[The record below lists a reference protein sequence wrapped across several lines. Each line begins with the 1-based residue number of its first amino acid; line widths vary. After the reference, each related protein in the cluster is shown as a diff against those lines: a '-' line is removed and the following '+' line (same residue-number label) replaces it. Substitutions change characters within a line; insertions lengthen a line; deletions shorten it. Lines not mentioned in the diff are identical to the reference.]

1 MFGIDE
7 ECTDRNIW
15 SFLGSFSR
23 HMVHTATHVVLL
35 AFVALRSLIVV
46 PGLLLWL
53 LLLVCPLTAVPLILR
68 SLHSMLG
75 TIVGIMSQLTTFET
89 SVGLN
94 CRVVLDWRS

>member
-1 MFGIDE
+1 MI
-7 ECTDRNIW
+7 
-15 SFLGSFSR
+15 
-23 HMVHTATHVVLL
+23 HTAMHVVLL
-35 AFVALRSLIVV
+35 AFVSLWGLVV
-46 PGLLLWL
+46 VSGLLLWL
-53 LLLVCPLTAVPLILR
+53 LLLVWPLTVIPLILR